1 MSIADVT
8 LTSIDQS
15 AEPTSASL
23 DQLIEAHMNESD
35 GTGFLKAL
43 IQRWETILRFQSPS
57 KV

>member
-15 AEPTSASL
+15 AEPTSATL